1 MLVAVLG
8 GLSLFA
14 LLFLVAA
21 HLEQRQ
27 EGLRLR
33 LGRLR
38 TDKREGAFSVGKM
51 LGVEKAVSG
60 LKERMADTGGVN
72 DPEDILLWFAL
83 GTVVLAAVAIYY
95 GFVLLAVLA
104 PAGAVMLGKYLLDTL
119 TSRRVRILEVQFKD
133 FLVALSLHLT
143 IVPAFQSSFM
153 KAAGQ
158 AEQPL
163 KQYLD
168 RVVIGMQT
176 GESTEDAL
184 EGLRQIPS
192 ALVGAWVDSAVFG
205 VRVKADL
212 SAMCKRAAERL
223 ILKIRMARRV
233 EAQAAQSKSLMLAM
247 GGVTL
252 VMMATTIVSS
262 PEFVEFYVSPLG
274 RVAATGGI
282 LSFAVTTLYVLKK
295 IDQEMS
301 R

>member
-1 MLVAVLG
+1 VLVAVLG